1 MASLLHPT
9 VRLDLRRRFDCASLR
24 VHAERRAIPFF
35 SFLFQGGVYQSPET
49 NLPPQ
54 HVSII
59 IILPIYTTAL
69 VHNKHI
75 CLSVRPVCLS
85 GERENFIRIPQPKP
99 VSANSTPCK
108 SSNHQHLLR
117 GSWVSDKVS
126 CLPRHAFYSVSDA
139 RRPDYQTPLI
149 MQACCWRV
157 LLWTIACSF
166 RR

>member
-99 VSANSTPCK
+99 VSANFNALQIIKSSTPVEGLMGFR
-108 SSNHQHLLR
+108 Q
-117 GSWVSDKVS
+117 G
-126 CLPRHAFYSVSDA
+126 
-139 RRPDYQTPLI
+139 
-149 MQACCWRV
+149 V
-157 LLWTIACSF
+157 LLATTCFLFGKRCSTS
-166 RR
+166 